1 MNKEKK
7 KKEKL
12 KKPEEIS
19 LGRGRKIDRYF
30 SRIMNEKEIK
40 KK

>member
-7 KKEKL
+7 KRKV
-12 KKPEEIS
+12 KKPEEMS